1 MFTLER
7 NKNNFK
13 MHIHRRATPPDNH
26 GQSTPESVY
35 VGLAQANMT
44 LIRPR
49 FIALDS
55 SQLGDLARDSQA
67 GDRSRRDAAGD
78 FLASFAANDC
88 ALLLCWHHFEEL
100 LRHRN
105 RDVVGKRISFFRS
118 LDFVAWI
125 KSARDDDPSHGGIV
139 DILAF
144 EADQAFKDA
153 KADPVAIRD
162 RVLPNLIRCGRGR
175 EVIAPFAANLDKL
188 QPWFWQREQQER
200 KIIAIARSSTIDFGN
215 TKVMDWWKGRWR
227 SLDDAHGRLS
237 AMARLLGEDIRQRG
251 DRRIS
256 EPATV
261 ASEFLAGVRE
271 RAETG
276 QIEGDHLSEA
286 ALLPEHV
293 ERSEIGPDTTLN
305 EMADLSAFRRRLRL
319 ANEYIGAPWPELKR
333 RVTQKHLPSMLIQ
346 SILRDHVQDPPRR
359 KGSELTDR
367 RLACLAPYA
376 DRTYVDKRT
385 HEAVVRARRKFP
397 EFASVTRSIEK
408 AGGYPEIGRQVN
420 EALRRSA

>member
-1 MFTLER
+1 
-7 NKNNFK
+7 
-13 MHIHRRATPPDNH
+13 
-26 GQSTPESVY
+26 
-35 VGLAQANMT
+35 MT

-78 FLASFAANDC
+78 FLSSFAANGC
-88 ALLLCWHHFEEL
+88 VLLLCWHHFEEL

-125 KSARDDDPSHGGIV
+125 KSARDDDPSPGGIV

-175 EVIAPFAANLDKL
+175 EVIAPFAADLDRL

-200 KIIAIARSSTIDFGN
+200 EIIAIARSSTIDFGN

-227 SLDDAHGRLS
+227 SLDDAHGALTWGGHS
-237 AMARLLGEDIRQRG
+237 AARRRKNFRTGNGRFGISCWRSRTSRNAPDRRGSPQRG
-251 DRRIS
+251 GAVARACRAIGDRPGHDAQRDGGL
-256 EPATV
+256 V
-261 ASEFLAGVRE
+261 C
-271 RAETG
+271 
-276 QIEGDHLSEA
+276 LSEA
-286 ALLPEHV
+286 PA
-293 ERSEIGPDTTLN
+293 
-305 EMADLSAFRRRLRL
+305 
-319 ANEYIGAPWPELKR
+319 
-333 RVTQKHLPSMLIQ
+333 
-346 SILRDHVQDPPRR
+346 
-359 KGSELTDR
+359 
-367 RLACLAPYA
+367 
-376 DRTYVDKRT
+376 
-385 HEAVVRARRKFP
+385 AR
-397 EFASVTRSIEK
+397 
-408 AGGYPEIGRQVN
+408 Q
-420 EALRRSA
+420 

>member
-1 MFTLER
+1 MTTG
-7 NKNNFK
+7 K
-13 MHIHRRATPPDNH
+13 P
-26 GQSTPESVY
+26 STAESVY
-35 VGLAQANMT
+35 VRLTQTIMT
-44 LIRPR
+44 IIRPR

-67 GDRSRRDAAGD
+67 GDRSRRDAVSD
-78 FLASFAANDC
+78 FLASFAANGC
-88 ALLLCWHHFEEL
+88 VLLLCWHHFEEL

-118 LDFVAWI
+118 LDLVAWI
-125 KSARDDDPSHGGIV
+125 KSAQDDPSPGGIV

-153 KADPVAIRD
+153 KADPATIRD
-162 RVLPNLIRCGRGR
+162 RVLPNLIRCGGGR
-175 EVIAPFAANLDKL
+175 EVIAPFAANLDRL
-188 QPWFWQREQQER
+188 QPSFWQREQHER
-200 KIIAIARSSTIDFGN
+200 EVIAIARSSTIDFGN
-215 TKVMDWWKGRWR
+215 TNVMDWWKGRWR
-227 SLDDAHGRLS
+227 SLDDAHRRLS

-251 DRRIS
+251 DERIS

-261 ASEFLAGVRE
+261 AAEFFAGVRE

-276 QIEGDHLSEA
+276 QIEGNHLSEA
-286 ALLPEHV
+286 ALLPEHI

-305 EMADLSAFRRRLRL
+305 EMADLSMFRKRLRL
-319 ANEYIGAPWPELKR
+319 ANEYLGAPWPELKR
-333 RVTQKHLPSMLIQ
+333 RVTEKHLPSALIQ
-346 SILRDHVQDPPRR
+346 SILRDYVQDPPRR

-367 RLACLAPYA
+367 HLACLAPYA

-397 EFASVTRSIEK
+397 QFASMARSIEK
-408 AGGYPEIGRQVN
+408 ASGYTEIGRRVN
-420 EALRRSA
+420 EALRRPA